1 MKVVAFA
8 EDFYPMVSGG
18 AHTRWRFC
26 HLATERGH
34 EVTALTPRREETPRR
49 ERVDGVNIV
58 RPFPA
63 KPAGMPAIS
72 GVARA
77 FRFLFSF
84 VLLGYALWFLWRR
97 EFDVL
102 HSASA
107 STHWVAKLC
116 SLAYGT
122 PLISFVGY
130 TPSVRGEFEWTPA
143 FVRERFNFRLC
154 MGRVVFCRSE
164 SVKRVIERSGNADV
178 RVLHGILHADR
189 VEEAVDTNVTAVRDQ
204 YGITDDAR
212 LLVFVGRFVP
222 IKGPV
227 SAVEVLA
234 ELPETHHLVMLGDGP
249 EREAVESLVR
259 RRDLQNRVSLPGEVP
274 HGEALRTMWAADGLL
289 VTSEAESY
297 STVALEA
304 LALGATVFGTPV
316 GVLRDV
322 VHPRLHVGS
331 LEDIAGAVERVAP
344 ERTGELDEDV
354 IRRFSMERYA
364 DDLLDACVDLGGA

>member
-1 MKVVAFA
+1 VHVVVFA

-18 AHTRWRFC
+18 AHTRCRFC
-26 HLATERGH
+26 QLAAERGH
-34 EVTALTPRREETPRR
+34 RVTVLTPRREGTPRR
-49 ERVDGVNIV
+49 ERVDGVDIV
-58 RPFPA
+58 RPFSA
-63 KPAGMPAIS
+63 KPAGMPAYS
-72 GVARA
+72 AVARA

-84 VLLGYALWFLWRR
+84 ALFGYALWFLRRR

-122 PLISFVGY
+122 PLVSFVGY

-143 FVRERFNFRLC
+143 FLRERFNFRLC

-189 VEEAVDTNVTAVRDQ
+189 VERAVDADVTAVRDR
-204 YGITDDAR
+204 YGAPDGGR

-227 SAVEVLA
+227 SAVEVVA
-234 ELPETHHLVMLGDGP
+234 DLPETYHLVMLGDGP
-249 EREAVESLVR
+249 EREAVESLVHR
-259 RRDLQNRVSLPGEVP
+259 WGLQNRVSIPGEVP
-274 HGEALRTMWAADGLL
+274 HDEALRTMWAADGLL

-322 VHPRLHVGS
+322 EHPRLHVEP
-331 LEDIAGAVERVAP
+331 LDELAGAVERVTP
-344 ERTGELDEDV
+344 ERTGELDEGV
-354 IRRFSMERYA
+354 LGRFSMERYA
-364 DDLLDACVDLGGA
+364 DDLLGACVELGGA